1 MAETPAETPAIRAW
15 HAHVY
20 FDPATRERAV
30 ALRARIEQELGLTVG
45 RVHDR
50 PVGPH
55 TKAMFQVLFTPA
67 DFARFVPWLALNRDD
82 LAVLIHPETGDDRT
96 DHTRHALWMGA
107 MLDVNVS
114 VFG

>member
-1 MAETPAETPAIRAW
+1 MSDPIPDAPAIRAW
-15 HAHVY
+15 HAHIY
-20 FDPATRERAV
+20 FDPAMREKAV
-30 ALRARIEQELGLTVG
+30 ALRARIEHELGLMVG

-55 TKAMFQVLFTPA
+55 TKAMFQVLFAPA
-67 DFARFVPWLALNRDD
+67 DFSRFVPWLALNRDD

-96 DHTRHALWMGA
+96 DHTRHALWMGEK
-107 MLDVNVS
+107 LDVNVS